1 MIKSTIKY
9 LGKRMT
15 ELKYPSSAIDT
26 IFGVVQ
32 WHDRTS
38 SLAPYLDSLVDDN
51 VIQKFNKNTSTI
63 WATLHTDKDKLRSLL
78 PVQSLK
84 ALASCF
90 RPPNV
95 LIYSSHISHVKHLC
109 SFPFFTDLGD
119 PQSVLSCKVLFN
131 GLVCFQ
137 WNRLEKIGSEIK
149 VVGENNIFPICARMF
164 SLIDLHRVLIC
175 WLFQC
180 QKLQLVHWVHK
191 ASFQQ
196 LADFSVP
203 LSRIR
208 AMCSWRQDHEE
219 FVFCHW
225 NDLNILFKPVWQD
238 GSSPYVPWE
247 VVRMLFFSPL
257 HR

>member
-1 MIKSTIKY
+1 MLCRNLTRT
-9 LGKRMT
+9 L
-15 ELKYPSSAIDT
+15 LL
-26 IFGVVQ
+26 FGQRYTQTRTNWGAFCPYSPWKHWQVV
-32 WHDRTS
+32 
-38 SLAPYLDSLVDDN
+38 LDHL
-51 VIQKFNKNTSTI
+51 T
-63 WATLHTDKDKLRSLL
+63 
-78 PVQSLK
+78 
-84 ALASCF
+84 
-90 RPPNV
+90 
-95 LIYSSHISHVKHLC
+95 LIYSSHVSHVKHLRA
-109 SFPFFTDLGD
+109 FPCFTDLED
-119 PQSVLSCKVLFN
+119 PPSVLSCKVLFN

-149 VVGENNIFPICARMF
+149 VVGENNIFPICFRMF
-164 SLIDLHRVLIC
+164 SLIVLHRVLIC

-238 GSSPYVPWE
+238 GSSPYVPWG
-247 VVRMLFFSPL
+247 VVRMLFFSLL